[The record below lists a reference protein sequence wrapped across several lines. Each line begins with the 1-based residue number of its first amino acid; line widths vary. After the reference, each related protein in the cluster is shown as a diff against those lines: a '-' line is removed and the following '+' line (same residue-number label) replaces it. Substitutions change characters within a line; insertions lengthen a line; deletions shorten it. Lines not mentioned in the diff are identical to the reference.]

1 MYVLITHKINFPV
14 RMHATVT
21 DAAAIRER
29 FLTTGCA
36 RLDAKLRGGV
46 PCRGITQIYGAAG
59 TGKTQLALQLCLT
72 VQLPITAGGLGAG
85 AIYICTETAFPSKRL
100 QQLLENSEIAKT
112 HPVNGDVIF
121 VSHVA
126 TIEELV
132 VCLQRRVPMLMNARK
147 IGLLIIDSIAAPYR
161 VEDWKEQQQ
170 GKSKRLIGR
179 QLHELCK
186 NDDLCV
192 ICINQVSAVIGGHRL
207 ISEDASEQPAL
218 GFTWSSMI
226 TTSIYFY
233 RKILRYAC
241 VMLASHLPR
250 ITFQFEVNESGVRAT
265 E

>member
-1 MYVLITHKINFPV
+1 M
-14 RMHATVT
+14 
-21 DAAAIRER
+21 DAASIKER
-29 FLTTGCA
+29 FLTTGCS
-36 RLDAKLRGGV
+36 RLDAKLGGGV
-46 PCRGITQIYGAAG
+46 PCRGITQLYGAAG

-100 QQLLENSEIAKT
+100 QQLLKKSEIAKT
-112 HPVNGDVIF
+112 HSVNGDVIL
-121 VSHVA
+121 VDHIV

-132 VCLQRRVPMLMNARK
+132 LCLQRKVPVLMNARK

-161 VEDWKEQQQ
+161 VEDWKDELQ
-170 GKSKRLIGR
+170 GRTKRIIGR

-192 ICINQVSAVIGGHRL
+192 ICINQVSTVIDSHRL
-207 ISEDASEQPAL
+207 ISEDANEQPTL

-233 RKILRYAC
+233 RRLSSRYAC

-250 ITFQFEVNESGVRAT
+250 ITFQFEVEESGVRAAD
-265 E
+265 

>member
-1 MYVLITHKINFPV
+1 M
-14 RMHATVT
+14 

-29 FLTTGCA
+29 FLTTGCSI
-36 RLDAKLRGGV
+36 LDAKLKGGL

-59 TGKTQLALQLCLT
+59 TGKTQLALQMCLT
-72 VQLPITAGGLGAG
+72 VQLPITMGGLEAG

-100 QQLLENSEIAKT
+100 QQLLKKSEITKAHSVT
-112 HPVNGDVIF
+112 GDVIF
-121 VSHVA
+121 VTHIA

-132 VCLQRRVPMLMNARK
+132 LCLQRKVPVLMNAHK

-161 VEDWKEQQQ
+161 SEDWKDQ
-170 GKSKRLIGR
+170 GKTKRSIGR

-192 ICINQVSAVIGGHRL
+192 ICINQVSAVIDGHIL
-207 ISEDASEQPAL
+207 ISENANEQPAL

-226 TTSIYFY
+226 TNSIYFY
-233 RKILRYAC
+233 RKNSSRYAC

-250 ITFQFEVNESGVRAT
+250 LTFQFEVNESGVKAI

>member
-1 MYVLITHKINFPV
+1 MEELL
-14 RMHATVT
+14 VT

-126 TIEELV
+126 TIEELM
-132 VCLQRRVPMLMNARK
+132 VCLQRRVPTLMNARK